1 MRLLCEGWD
10 PHTRLGDAH
19 GSRCLSD
26 VSENCGIGVIVF
38 QYHESFDRID
48 ESFLYEKLRDGS
60 PRLAEK
66 TDDSDCFGLGGS
78 IGIFLEIII
87 IVSTLGQVVEREERT
102 RVPCEGGES
111 FNKIGGGTSM
121 NSRLRV
127 STSLGHY
134 CGNAE
139 SECGVHTRERN
150 ECVQMISHWLLRANV
165 ESCE

>member
-1 MRLLCEGWD
+1 
-10 PHTRLGDAH
+10 
-19 GSRCLSD
+19 
-26 VSENCGIGVIVF
+26 
-38 QYHESFDRID
+38 
-48 ESFLYEKLRDGS
+48 
-60 PRLAEK
+60 
-66 TDDSDCFGLGGS
+66 
-78 IGIFLEIII
+78 
-87 IVSTLGQVVEREERT
+87 
-102 RVPCEGGES
+102 
-111 FNKIGGGTSM
+111 M